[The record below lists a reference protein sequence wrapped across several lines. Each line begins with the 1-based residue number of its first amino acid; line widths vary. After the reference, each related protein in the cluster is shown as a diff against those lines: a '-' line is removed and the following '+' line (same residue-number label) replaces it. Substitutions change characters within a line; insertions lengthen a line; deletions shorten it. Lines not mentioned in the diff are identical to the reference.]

1 MRNKFRTLLALIL
14 CLVTFALIATACV
27 KVQTPENPEPN
38 VGEPYNWS
46 FNKPYAGTPDEDM
59 KIDGKLDE
67 EVWQNKN
74 LLSQTFQGKKVSWSA
89 TTHFTEKGIYIG
101 VSATSDNMVYKTR
114 YTSRSIINV
123 YLCKTGTQTYN
134 INSLAYH
141 QGRTFVFQL
150 DPYYCRSKS
159 RIPYYYK
166 ATVDGELNSE
176 TTCTMTAELFLTW
189 KDLYY
194 TQEELGENG
203 YPDDIQMYVNYGS
216 EATEVLGS
224 CLWREETY
232 FLYDKDGYKGNVES
246 DVYGSADGGLAA
258 TDRWSFNAENKLQTT
273 AGRTQIIWLKDAY
286 AKDFVFEATLKPL
299 GTDDNGQDISLR
311 GDRVY
316 GRFGLIT
323 ENAYGTALVNGKTSG
338 NYSIFSADARS
349 VTNNQNGKKVIQLQT
364 CRQIDSFHWQNEI
377 GLSQTVQRDY
387 DQETLKLRIIKQGDM
402 FYYFYNDLYWDCE
415 RIVNLQDEV
424 YCGFYTSQG
433 MVIEDSKF
441 EDYSGKAEE
450 LNDELSKYVY
460 FIDVPGADTYGT
472 VETSAYAVAKG
483 KEVTVSFLPKSRGVL
498 TQITRNGEDAYDEIV
513 SAMNEKCEYTFTPDT
528 DVTFGATFTPFDNE
542 NLVKTVVVFKDGND
556 EQIKD
561 ANFEIS
567 GSNKLL
573 FYKGTPNLSGT
584 VIVYIPKQGV
594 YTVDGREFV
603 VDGTYYLRSTFN
615 NHHEVNTSFAL
626 TDETTS
632 VDTKGNAE
640 SVKETKSFTLYC
652 TTAENGWGK
661 ITVNGITV
669 TGRGT
674 LLYNEETKSYY
685 TETSVRRYYKTMVG
699 ENFAV
704 DAHVYMTEVAHNNN
718 DLAAVTVTDGN
729 DVLAFKYNI
738 NQGGNLIIATG
749 NSASETSV
757 EFAISGFWWDGKQ
770 HTPAANGANGKTEM
784 AFRIV
789 KCGSALYLFN
799 NDGVMRAYFNKDGI
813 HLVNGAKIVWGSENL
828 SGINDDIKKLFS
840 TGNQMAVGVFT
851 YRSSGLK
858 AEFDLDYSSD
868 IKDVYTSAIGYGTLS
883 FTLDE
888 ECKLAD
894 EYPVKD
900 GYGMGEIVQIG
911 VDIKNARN
919 ARLQM
924 MITDKNGTRVVD
936 GKYDW
941 SNDCIT
947 FTFEYSGGDTDVK
960 ILVLGS
966 GDMGWSS
973 EWDEYDEDRDNTSV
987 ESDVG
992 KMGWSSEWGEYDEDR
1007 SNTTL

>member
-1 MRNKFRTLLALIL
+1 MKNKLRMVLTSVL
-14 CLVTFALIATACV
+14 CLVTFALIATACDNL
-27 KVQTPENPEPN
+27 QTEEPPT
-38 VGEPYNWS
+38 VGEAYDWS
-46 FNKPYAGTPDEDM
+46 FDKPYAGTPDEDM
-59 KIDGKLDE
+59 TIDGKLDE

-74 LLSQTFQGKKVSWSA
+74 QLSQTFQGRNVSWSA

-101 VSATSDNMVYKTR
+101 VSATSDNMIYKTR
-114 YTSRSIINV
+114 YTSRSTINV

-159 RIPYYYK
+159 RVPYYYK
-166 ATVDGELNSE
+166 ANVVGELNSE

-246 DVYGSADGGLAA
+246 DVYGSVDGGLAA

-273 AGRTQIIWLKDAY
+273 AGRTQITWLKDAY

-299 GTDDNGQDISLR
+299 GKDDNGEDIYLR

-316 GRFGLIT
+316 GRFGLIA
-323 ENAYGTALVNGKTSG
+323 ENAYGTGLINGKTSG
-338 NYSIFSADARS
+338 NYSIFSADARAFTDKQ
-349 VTNNQNGKKVIQLQT
+349 VGQKVIQLQT

-377 GLSQTVQRDY
+377 GLSKTVQRDY
-387 DQETLKLRIIKQGDM
+387 DQETVKLRIIKKGDM
-402 FYYFYNDLYWDCE
+402 FYYFYNETYWDCE
-415 RIVNLQDEV
+415 RIENLQDEV

-433 MVIEDSKF
+433 MAIEDSNF
-441 EDYSGKAEE
+441 IDYSGKSEE
-450 LNDELSKYVY
+450 LIEELSRYVY
-460 FIDVPGADTYGT
+460 FIDVSGADTYGT

-498 TQITRNGEDAYDEIV
+498 TQITRNGEDVYDEIV
-513 SAMNEKCEYTFTPDT
+513 SGMNEKCEYTFTPDK
-528 DVTFGATFTPFDNE
+528 DVTFEATFTPFDSDD
-542 NLVKTVVVFKDGND
+542 LVKTVVVFKDGNG

-561 ANFEIS
+561 ANFEIT

-584 VIVYIPKQGV
+584 VIVYIPKQGA

-603 VDGTYYLRSTFN
+603 VDGTYRLRSTFN
-615 NHHEVNTSFAL
+615 NNHEVNTGFAL

-652 TTAENGWGK
+652 TAAENEWGK
-661 ITVNGITV
+661 ISVNGISV

-674 LLYNEETKSYY
+674 LLYNEETSNYY
-685 TETSVRRYYKTMVG
+685 TETAVRRYFKTMIG
-699 ENFAV
+699 ENFTV
-704 DAHVYMTEVAHNNN
+704 NAHIYMTEVGHNNS
-718 DLAAVTVTDGN
+718 DLAAVTITDGN
-729 DVLAFKYNI
+729 DVLVLKYNI

-749 NSASETSV
+749 NSALESSA
-757 EFAISGFWWDGKQ
+757 EFAISGFWWTGKK
-770 HTPAANGANGKTEM
+770 HVPAADGALGETEM

-813 HLVNGAKIVWGSENL
+813 HLVNGTTIVWGSEKL
-828 SGINDDIKKLFS
+828 SDVNDDIKKLFT
-840 TGNQMAVGVFT
+840 TGNRMAVGVFT

-858 AEFDLDYSSD
+858 AEFAFDYSSD
-868 IKDVYTSAIGYGTLS
+868 VQDVYTSDIGYGALSVTLG
-883 FTLDE
+883 E
-888 ECKLAD
+888 NCKIAD
-894 EYPVKD
+894 AYPVKD

-911 VDIKNARN
+911 VKIKNAKD
-919 ARLQM
+919 AVMQM
-924 MITDKNGTRVVD
+924 IVTDKNGTRLIS

-960 ILVLGS
+960 VIVLDNG
-966 GDMGWSS
+966 GLQWS
-973 EWDEYDEDRDNTSV
+973 E
-987 ESDVG
+987 
-992 KMGWSSEWGEYDEDR
+992 EWGEFNPSKD
-1007 SNTTL
+1007 NTRIEEVAP